1 MKYSVQFEYD
11 LIEVE
16 HFVLVFNI
24 NNTYD
29 ISIFTFFACS
39 LAEILSADRKALNND
54 QILLNE
60 LQKEID
66 VIKPKHFFAPKE
78 TCNQIFMTADD
89 ICYNV
94 PCNSNK
100 TVYDT
105 SEEYNERLQALK
117 EERESLLRTGNYTAD
132 DVVIKK
138 LNAEIRSLLVSR

>member
-1 MKYSVQFEYD
+1 M
-11 LIEVE
+11 
-16 HFVLVFNI
+16 
-24 NNTYD
+24 
-29 ISIFTFFACS
+29 
-39 LAEILSADRKALNND
+39 NND

-66 VIKPKHFFAPKE
+66 VIKPKHSFVPKE
-78 TCNQIFMTADD
+78 TRNQIFTTAEDV
-89 ICYNV
+89 CYNV

-100 TVYDT
+100 TIYDK
-105 SEEYNERLQALK
+105 SEEYNERLQMLK